1 MGTLKNSTR
10 ASLPNVT
17 ILVVEFRIEVQNAL
31 TFDISLVTLLKS
43 GFTTDA
49 LPAILKILTGKFAV
63 GSFFS

>member
-10 ASLPNVT
+10 ANFLNVT

-31 TFDISLVTLLKS
+31 IFDISLVTLLKS
-43 GFTTDA
+43 SFTTDA
-49 LPAILKILTGKFAV
+49 LPAILKILTGKFGV